1 MKSLFEQSGGTYSVG
16 ADGIYYPDLTL
27 PEEDVL
33 CYGKYGMLRRTYL
46 KEHRKG
52 LYTALLLEGKLT
64 VHLNEMD
71 DIANDRM
78 DVIVRQMQEK
88 QGINEELKSK
98 NQMEWIAAM
107 NHICNVAEE
116 IVLGELIYT

>member
-46 KEHRKG
+46 KEHRKE

-107 NHICNVAEE
+107 NHICNVAKE
-116 IVLGELIYT
+116 IVMRELVYD